1 MAQLGGTPAQRETLP
16 RRYERALRQCG
27 FAEDP
32 AQHAALAQLE
42 VLRVRLEAAYGG
54 GRLWL
59 RRLLPGPVPA
69 VRGIYLYGPVGRGK
83 TWLMDL
89 FYASLSFKARR
100 RRHFH
105 RFMHDVH
112 AELAQLRRER
122 DPLQHVAQ
130 RIAAEVRVLCFDE
143 LNVSDIADA
152 MLLGNLFSALL
163 ARGVTLVAT
172 SNVPPQ
178 ELYRDGLQ
186 RERFLPA
193 IALLERELQLVPLTG
208 SIDYRLRQLTAAG
221 IYLPS
226 AAPDTAARL
235 ATLFASLGG
244 GDAAQQGGSIL
255 INARPIPVRAAAA
268 GAVWF
273 DFAALC
279 EGPRSA
285 EDYIEIA
292 REYPT
297 LLLSDIPL
305 LDAAADNAAR
315 RFIAAVDEFYDR
327 GVKLIVSAAGAPAAL
342 YRGEALRALFARTA
356 SRLTEMQSQ
365 EYLARAHRA

>member
-1 MAQLGGTPAQRETLP
+1 MAQLRAAPAQRATLP
-16 RRYERALRQCG
+16 QRYARALRQCG
-27 FAEDP
+27 FAADP
-32 AQHAALAQLE
+32 AQRAALTQLE
-42 VLRVRLEAAYGG
+42 GLRERLEAAHGA
-54 GRLWL
+54 GRHWL
-59 RRLLPGPVPA
+59 RRLLPGPAPA
-69 VRGIYLYGPVGRGK
+69 VRGVYLYGAVGRGK

-105 RFMHDVH
+105 RFMHDLH
-112 AELAQLRRER
+112 AELAQLRRQR
-122 DPLQHVAQ
+122 DPLQHLAQ

-152 MLLGNLFSALL
+152 MLLGNLCSALL

-208 SIDYRLRQLTAAG
+208 STDYRLRQLTAAG

-244 GDAAQQGGSIL
+244 NEAQQGGSIL
-255 INARPIPVRAAAA
+255 INARPIAVRAAAA

-297 LLLSDIPL
+297 LLLSDVPL
-305 LDAAADNAAR
+305 LNAGADNAAR

-327 GVKLIVSAAGAPAAL
+327 GVKLIVSAAAAPAAL
-342 YRGEALRALFARTA
+342 YRGEALRALFERTA
-356 SRLTEMQSQ
+356 SRLTEMQSA